1 MLQSMGSQRLGQ
13 DWAAEQQ
20 QQREAKGRSMSSSP
34 DEDVGQCRRA
44 FIEDKGTA

>member
-20 QQREAKGRSMSSSP
+20 RQREAKGKINVIP
-34 DEDVGQCRRA
+34 DEDVGRCRRA